1 MPLRDTAKFFA
12 SFRTTFGKG
21 FLNRG
26 QVSGTESIL
35 AAWDSEFPGGVDV
48 RFVAY
53 SLATSW
59 HETAFKMLPI
69 REIGDAD
76 YFRSMYDP
84 LSNWPARAELARL
97 MGALPGDG
105 VIFYGRGYCQTT
117 WRRNYERFSSLIGVD
132 LVADPDLML
141 RPNIAAKVMI
151 KGMIDGLFTG
161 KKLGD
166 YFNAKTD
173 FLTARRI
180 INGMDC
186 AMQIAVYGE
195 HFLAALKEGDW
206 S

>member
-1 MPLRDTAKFFA
+1 MPLRDPAKFFA
-12 SFRTTFGKG
+12 SFRTTLGKG
-21 FLNRG
+21 FLNLG
-26 QVSGTESIL
+26 QVAGTNSIL
-35 AAWDSEFPGGVDV
+35 TAWDSYAPEADV

-53 SLATSW
+53 SLATAW

-69 REIGDAD
+69 REEGSPE
-76 YFRSMYDP
+76 YFRRMYDP
-84 LSNWPARAELARL
+84 LSSDPSRSRLAL
-97 MGALPGDG
+97 SMGALPGDG

-117 WRRNYERFSSLIGVD
+117 WRKNYERFSSLVGVD

-141 RPNIAAKVMI
+141 HPDIAAWVMI
-151 KGMIDGLFTG
+151 RGMVSGDFTG
-161 KKLGD
+161 KKLAD

-195 HFLAALKEGDW
+195 HFLAALKEGSW
-206 S
+206 A

>member
-1 MPLRDTAKFFA
+1 MPLRDPAKFFA
-12 SFRTTFGKG
+12 SFRTTIGKG
-21 FLNRG
+21 YLNQG
-26 QVSGTESIL
+26 QVAGTSSIL
-35 AAWDSEFPGGVDV
+35 AAWDSDVPGADN

-59 HETAFKMLPI
+59 HETGFKMLPI
-69 REIGDAD
+69 REIGDAT
-76 YFRSMYDP
+76 YFRRMYDP
-84 LSNWPARAELARL
+84 LSSDPKRAALARS
-97 MGALPGDG
+97 MFALPGDG

-117 WRRNYERFSSLIGVD
+117 WRKNYEKFSVLVWAD

-141 RPNIAAKVMI
+141 RPDIAAKVMI
-151 KGMIDGLFTG
+151 KGMIQGEFTG
-161 KKLGD
+161 KKLVD

-195 HFLAALKEGDW
+195 HFLAALKDGAW
-206 S
+206 F